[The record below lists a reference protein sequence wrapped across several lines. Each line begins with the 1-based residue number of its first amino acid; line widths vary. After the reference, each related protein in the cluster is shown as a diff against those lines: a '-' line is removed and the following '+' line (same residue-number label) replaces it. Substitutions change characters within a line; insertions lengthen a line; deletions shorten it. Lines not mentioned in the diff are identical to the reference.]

1 MSHACMSE
9 FMDIVWRQPGLRMQP
24 AAAGAQQA
32 PDS

>member
-1 MSHACMSE
+1 
-9 FMDIVWRQPGLRMQP
+9 MDIVWRQPGLRMQP